1 MLTIA
6 IKQLLYFLTKNVKS
20 LLDKPNIM
28 MIRQKECP
36 KEKGAEKQPKHTD
49 IKLPGFPKGNILL

>member
-20 LLDKPNIM
+20 LIDKPHIM
-28 MIRQKECP
+28 MIRPKECP
-36 KEKGAEKQPKHTD
+36 KENGAEKQPKHTN